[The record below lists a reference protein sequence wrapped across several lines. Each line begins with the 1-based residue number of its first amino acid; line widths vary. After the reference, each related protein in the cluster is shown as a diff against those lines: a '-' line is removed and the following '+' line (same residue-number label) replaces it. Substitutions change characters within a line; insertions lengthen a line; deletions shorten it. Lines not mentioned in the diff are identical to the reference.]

1 MKGKIYLLDDKDG
14 LRAMNETPYESEKLL
29 QELLAKHPDLLAG
42 DQIDRSEPRRWLLVS
57 REMAVA
63 AEEDGASRWSL
74 DHLFLDQDG
83 VLTLVEVKRST
94 DTRVRQEVVG
104 QMLDYAAHAV
114 HWKIET
120 LQAKFEL
127 TCSANGDHP
136 EDLMSAF
143 LDEGLDVDAFW
154 QQVKTNLQAGLLRL
168 VFVADVIPSELLDI
182 IEFLNKQMDPAQ
194 AIAVEVRQFVG
205 EDMRT
210 LVPRVLG
217 RTDPS
222 RERVARSAG
231 REPVGR
237 EVFWQAFADDRPA
250 DEHVVMR
257 QLENWAIERGLERLP
272 HRATGHSVL
281 AQAHPQRK
289 RVPSDRGRSQRHRH
303 VAHTPTRLTHA
314 IRGPQRPRTAL
325 RTPPTHPGTR
335 GHQCGNQRIPENP
348 AGQSGG
354 RCGVRAVPISARL
367 DAGGYSRRP
376 APLTHGG

>member
-1 MKGKIYLLDDKDG
+1 VCSTCSPHHPSFEKSMKGKIYLLDDKDG
-14 LRAMNETPYESEKLL
+14 LRAMNETPYESEQLL

-74 DHLFLDQDG
+74 DHLLLDQDG

-94 DTRVRQEVVG
+94 VTRVRQEVVG

-182 IEFLNKQMDPAQ
+182 IEF
-194 AIAVEVRQFVG
+194 
-205 EDMRT
+205 
-210 LVPRVLG
+210 
-217 RTDPS
+217 
-222 RERVARSAG
+222 
-231 REPVGR
+231 
-237 EVFWQAFADDRPA
+237 
-250 DEHVVMR
+250 
-257 QLENWAIERGLERLP
+257 
-272 HRATGHSVL
+272 
-281 AQAHPQRK
+281 
-289 RVPSDRGRSQRHRH
+289 
-303 VAHTPTRLTHA
+303 
-314 IRGPQRPRTAL
+314 
-325 RTPPTHPGTR
+325 
-335 GHQCGNQRIPENP
+335 
-348 AGQSGG
+348 
-354 RCGVRAVPISARL
+354 
-367 DAGGYSRRP
+367 
-376 APLTHGG
+376 